1 MIYFKSDYTQ
11 GAHPQILKALV
22 ETNSEHTGTHTL
34 DVYSDRAAEL
44 IKEII
49 GRPDA
54 EVHMMVGG
62 TPTNVCTIAAALR
75 PYEAVVAPRS
85 AHIYAHECGA
95 VEKAGHKIIPM
106 DPVDGK
112 ITPELIDKAWIEYE
126 DDHTVLPRLLS
137 ISQTTELGSLYSL
150 DELKA
155 LRAKCDEKDML
166 LYIDGA
172 RLGVAL
178 TAPDADF
185 TIKDIAEIA
194 DAFYIGGTKHGLL
207 LGEAVVLLNDAFKPY
222 YRWIIK
228 QNNAM
233 LAKGRI
239 LGVQFIELL
248 KGGDES
254 LFYSIGHH
262 MNAAAVKI
270 HKIFETAGY
279 EFFSSSLTNQI
290 FPILPKG
297 LIAHLQKDFD
307 FYEWAPLENKDDV
320 MVTRFVTGFGTTSDD
335 IESLAK
341 AVFDF
346 QNGNVK

>member
-34 DVYSDRAAEL
+34 DKYSDMAADI

-49 GRPDA
+49 GRPEA

-85 AHIYAHECGA
+85 AHIYTHECGA
-95 VEKAGHKIIPM
+95 VEKTGHKIIPM

-137 ISQTTELGSLYSL
+137 ISQPTELGTLYTL
-150 DELKA
+150 DELHG
-155 LRAKCDEKDML
+155 LRAKCNEKDML

-172 RLGVAL
+172 RLGVGL
-178 TAPDADF
+178 TAPESDF
-185 TIKDIAEIA
+185 TIRDIAQVS

-222 YRWIIK
+222 YRWIVK

-248 KGGDES
+248 KDGDES

-262 MNAAAVKI
+262 MNAAAEKI
-270 HKIFETAGY
+270 RKIFTSYGY
-279 EFFSSSLTNQI
+279 DFYSSSRTNQI
-290 FPILPKG
+290 FPILPKA
-297 LIAHLQKDFD
+297 LIEYLQESFD
-307 FYEWAPLENKDDV
+307 FYEWAPIEGDDDV
-320 MVTRFVTGFGTTSDD
+320 MATRFVTGFGTTSDD
-335 IESLAK
+335 IEALAK
-341 AVFDF
+341 AMN
-346 QNGNVK
+346 QYHN